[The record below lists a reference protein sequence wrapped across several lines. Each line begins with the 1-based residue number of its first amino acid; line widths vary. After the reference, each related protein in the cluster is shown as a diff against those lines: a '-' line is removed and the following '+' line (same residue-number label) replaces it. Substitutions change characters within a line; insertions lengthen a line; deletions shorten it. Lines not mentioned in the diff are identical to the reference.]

1 MKDFELSVHA
11 KHMLMERGISEKWVW
26 ATLENADRIIKG
38 DDHNLHYFKAI
49 SACNGR
55 VLHVVV
61 NANVVPKQL
70 VTVFFDR
77 RARRHS

>member
-11 KHMLMERGISEKWVW
+11 KHMLMERGIPETWVW
-26 ATLENADRIIKG
+26 WTLESPDRIVTG
-38 DDHNLHYFKAI
+38 DDNNLHYFKTK
-49 SACNGR
+49 SEFNGR

-61 NANVVPKQL
+61 NANVVPKKL

-77 RARRHS
+77 RARSHR